1 MRLDTNAARSYRDR
15 AFMTEQ
21 RMSVPP
27 QPRTTTLSPSQWA
40 AMPLRERVADRLSDL
55 LFDAD
60 HLLHLLEADAAAGD
74 LRWLEPNIREV
85 YENVSTLMKSFC
97 E

>member
-1 MRLDTNAARSYRDR
+1 MP
-15 AFMTEQ
+15 EQ

-27 QPRTTTLSPSQWA
+27 QGRTVGLSAVQWA

-60 HLLHLLEADAAAGD
+60 HLLHMLEVDSAADD
-74 LRWLEPNIREV
+74 MRWLEPNIREV

-97 E
+97 D